1 MKKSA
6 LLVIDVQNEMFQVHD
21 PVYEG
26 DRLLHNLK
34 QLIAKARSGGIP
46 VIYIQHNDEGLKAG
60 SEAWKI
66 NPEITPAM
74 SDTVIQKTR
83 PDSFYRTTL
92 EEELKGQGIEH
103 VILAG
108 MQSELCVDTTCRR
121 ASSLGYDVTLVS
133 DAHSTWNNSALTAQQ
148 IIDHVNAT
156 LRWFADIKT
165 TEEIL
170 CTEEAGA

>member
-6 LLVIDVQNEMFQVHD
+6 LLVIDVQNEMFQVND

-83 PDSFYRTTL
+83 PDSFYHTTL
-92 EEELKGQGIEH
+92 EEELKRQGIEH

-148 IIDHVNAT
+148 IIDHENAT

-165 TEEIL
+165 TEEAL

>member
-6 LLVIDVQNEMFQVHD
+6 LVVIDVQNEMFQVND

>member
-21 PVYEG
+21 PVYEE

-92 EEELKGQGIEH
+92 EEELKGRGIEH

>member
-6 LLVIDVQNEMFQVHD
+6 LLVIDVQNEMFQVND

>member
-6 LLVIDVQNEMFQVHD
+6 LLVIDVQNEMFQVND
-21 PVYEG
+21 PVFEG

-34 QLIAKARSGGIP
+34 QLIAIARGGGIP
-46 VIYIQHNDEGLKAG
+46 VFYIQHNDESLKAG
-60 SEAWKI
+60 SEPWKI
-66 NPEITPAM
+66 NPEIAPAM
-74 SDTVIQKTR
+74 SDTIIQKTR
-83 PDSFYRTTL
+83 PDSFYNTTL
-92 EEELKGQGIEH
+92 EEELKRKGVQH

-133 DAHSTWNNSALTAQQ
+133 DAHSTWNNSVLTAQQ

-156 LRWFADIKT
+156 LKWFADLKT
-165 TEEIL
+165 TEEIVL
-170 CTEEAGA
+170 TTEAGV

>member
-92 EEELKGQGIEH
+92 EEELKGRGIEH

>member
-6 LLVIDVQNEMFQVHD
+6 LLVIDVQNEMFQVND
-21 PVYEG
+21 PVFEG

-34 QLIAKARSGGIP
+34 QLIAIARSGGIP
-46 VIYIQHNDEGLKAG
+46 VFYIQHNDESLKAG
-60 SEAWKI
+60 SEPWKI
-66 NPEITPAM
+66 NPEIAPAM
-74 SDTVIQKTR
+74 SDTIIQKTR
-83 PDSFYRTTL
+83 PDSFYNTTL
-92 EEELKGQGIEH
+92 EEELKRKGIEH

-133 DAHSTWNNSALTAQQ
+133 DAHSTWNNSVLTAQQ

-156 LRWFADIKT
+156 LKWFADLKT
-165 TEEIL
+165 TEEIVL
-170 CTEEAGA
+170 TTEAGV

>member
-6 LLVIDVQNEMFQVHD
+6 LLVIDVQNEMFQEND
-21 PVYEG
+21 PVFEG

-34 QLIAKARSGGIP
+34 QLIAKARSGRIP
-46 VIYIQHNDEGLKAG
+46 VFYIQHNDEGLKAG

-66 NPEITPAM
+66 NREIAPAM
-74 SDTVIQKTR
+74 SDTIIQKTR
-83 PDSFYRTTL
+83 PDSFYNTTL
-92 EEELKGQGIEH
+92 EEELKRKGIEH

-133 DAHSTWNNSALTAQQ
+133 DAHSTWNNSVLTAQQ
-148 IIDHVNAT
+148 IIEHVNVT
-156 LRWFADIKT
+156 LRWFADVKT
-165 TEEIL
+165 TEETLI
-170 CTEEAGA
+170 TKEAGV